1 LPVRRSG
8 FRTVGPTVAHIGVD
22 TGGPAT
28 YNGPTGN
35 FDDGPM
41 TNDHNSPTF
50 LLQSARKL
58 FLRGFIFAGF
68 ISFFL
73 NFATLISPI
82 FMIQVYQR
90 AIPGRSFDTL
100 YGLLVIGIFCIV
112 IYGVLDYVRSWTYG
126 VIAYGFAQKLN
137 LPALQTGVLKS
148 IEGGVNE
155 GANVIRDIAEL
166 RQFISGH
173 TISTPLDAMC
183 SIIFLVAVFF
193 INPLYLLT
201 ALAFIF
207 VMVVLNVTTDRL
219 TRHTLQAAN
228 ASQQRHLQEVANSFR
243 HAEAIEAMGMLPAL
257 VRTWR
262 RSQAEMLEYSKTA
275 DERVHIVLAIS
286 KAFQK
291 SLQIITVAV
300 GAYLVISNQ
309 MSAALLFA
317 GMVLTGQSVTP
328 FAGMIESWNSWINA
342 AQAWSRIKKLIE
354 SEGSSRQSMPAPV
367 GDGDLV
373 VDDLYYLPEGR
384 TLPVLRSIS
393 FSLSPGEVLG
403 IAGPSGAG
411 KSTLARCLTGVIK
424 PTAGGVYL
432 DGHSTYLWER
442 GSFGKAV
449 GYLPQ
454 TLSIIDGTIRQT
466 ISRMQDSDPRDV
478 IRAAQA
484 AGIHELIG
492 RLPHGYDTPVQE
504 GMHMLSGGQ
513 LQRLALA
520 RALYGEPK
528 LIILDEPNSNLDNI
542 GEQALINAIREAR
555 ARGAIVIMIAHRPSV
570 MAAADKMMVI
580 EQGMVTQFGTRTDVI
595 EMISP
600 EARAASEARRKKP
613 IRVVSNEEDV

>member
-1 LPVRRSG
+1 
-8 FRTVGPTVAHIGVD
+8 
-22 TGGPAT
+22 
-28 YNGPTGN
+28 
-35 FDDGPM
+35 M
-41 TNDHNSPTF
+41 TEERNSPIF

-73 NFATLISPI
+73 NFTTLISPI

-90 AIPGRSFDTL
+90 AIPAKSYDTL
-100 YGLLVIGIFCIV
+100 VGLLVIGVFVV
-112 IYGVLDYVRSWTYG
+112 ILYGVLDYIRSWTYG
-126 VIAYGFAQKLN
+126 VIAYGMAQKLN
-137 LPALQTGVLKS
+137 LPALQAGVLKS

-155 GANVIRDIAEL
+155 GGAVIRDIAEL
-166 RQFISGH
+166 RQFVAGH
-173 TISTPLDAMC
+173 SMSAPLDATC
-183 SIIFLVAVFF
+183 AVIFLVAAFF
-193 INPLYLLT
+193 IDPLYLLV
-201 ALAFIF
+201 ALAFIA
-207 VMVVLNVTTDRL
+207 VMVVLNIVNDRL
-219 TRHTLQAAN
+219 TRHSLQAAN

-262 RSQAEMLEYSKTA
+262 RSQAETLEYSRTA
-275 DERVHIVLAIS
+275 DERVHIVLSITKS
-286 KAFQK
+286 FSK

-309 MSAALLFA
+309 MSSSLLFA
-317 GMVLTGQSVTP
+317 GMVLTSQAVSP
-328 FAGMIESWNSWINA
+328 FANMIEAYNSWVKA
-342 AQAWSRIKKLIE
+342 AQSWGRIKKLVE
-354 SEGSSRQSMPAPV
+354 TEGSGRQTMPAPV

-373 VDDLYYLPEGR
+373 VDDLYYLPEGYR
-384 TLPVLRSIS
+384 IPILRGIS
-393 FSLSPGEVLG
+393 FSLSPGEILG

-411 KSTLARCLTGVIK
+411 KSTLARCLTGIIK

-466 ISRMQDSDPRDV
+466 ISRMEDSDPRDV

-484 AGIHELIG
+484 AGIHEMIG

-528 LIILDEPNSNLDNI
+528 FLILDEPNSNLDNI
-542 GEQALINAIREAR
+542 GEQALILAIEQAR
-555 ARGAIVIMIAHRPSV
+555 ARGAIIIMIAHRPSV
-570 MAAADKMMVI
+570 MAVADKMMVI
-580 EQGMVTQFGTRTDVI
+580 EDGMVKQFGARTEVI

-600 EARAASEARRKKP
+600 EARAASDARRKKA
-613 IRVVSNEEDV
+613 IRVVSNEGEA